1 MSYTRRSTVE
11 AYDNVSVA
19 NASVL
24 EKIAVAQTAP
34 VDATADDVAV
44 GSVWGEENI
53 APGVAPPEELL
64 TP

>member
-11 AYDNVSVA
+11 AYDNVAVGS
-19 NASVL
+19 ASGL
-24 EKIAVAQTAP
+24 EKIAVGATAP

-44 GSVWGEENI
+44 GSVWGEENN